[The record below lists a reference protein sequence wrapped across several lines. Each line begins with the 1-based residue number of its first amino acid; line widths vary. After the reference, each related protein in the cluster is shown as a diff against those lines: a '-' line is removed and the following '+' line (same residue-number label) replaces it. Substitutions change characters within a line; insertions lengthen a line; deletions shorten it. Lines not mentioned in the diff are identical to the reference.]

1 MHYITAIEYDS
12 GYKLCLQF
20 ESGEWRVADLEKHL
34 SGEVFLPLRDPSI
47 FQTVRLNS
55 GIDTVVWDTGAD
67 MSPDFL
73 YKISAPIEGRP
84 VLKAAEEPMS
94 YKTNIDK

>member
-1 MHYITAIEYDS
+1 MHYITDVEYDS
-12 GYKLCLQF
+12 EFKLVLQF
-20 ESGEWRVADLEKHL
+20 EDGSWRMADLEKHL

-55 GIDTVVWDTGAD
+55 DIDTVVWATGAD

-73 YKISAPIEGRP
+73 YEISAPIEGRP
-84 VLKAAEEPMS
+84 ILKAAEEPMP